1 MEFRALWLRTEAQGL
16 NSILIENLL
25 ILVDGFR
32 AIQRCILFE
41 QPLPIFCG
49 LAGQERRCVELA
61 GKKCLDLLSAGDGT
75 AECTD

>member
-41 QPLPIFCG
+41 QPLQIRWLSWPG
-49 LAGQERRCVELA
+49 EKVRGAGRKEVPRPALCR
-61 GKKCLDLLSAGDGT
+61 
-75 AECTD
+75 